1 MEKLMKFE
9 NSNVQM
15 LEIEGVW
22 YFELY
27 SVGMA
32 LGQIKVSKGIS
43 YPRKDRI
50 DENVKNAEIKPV
62 VRNGQLLI
70 TEEQIYDLMLE
81 TRTDKCKAFR
91 KWLTNDVLPT
101 LRKTGE
107 YKLPTNTSKVTA
119 KSYEYFDK
127 IFKGEP
133 VLSTADVE
141 FFTSVHHSTICWFLR
156 TRLEKGMDY
165 YYLEGD
171 MLRKFKAQ
179 NPKASSLSS
188 SLCLLTRAGF
198 DKLCKAYGVKIETP
212 KCFENKPKK
221 KEQGYACFVP
231 RDDVKQLMEKVRN
244 KAMQV
249 HAYTYL
255 LSEPNLMGL
264 SSLYRGNLRYA
275 IQELNAMIES
285 IDNII

>member
-127 IFKGEP
+127 TFNGEP

-141 FFTSVHHSTICWFLR
+141 FFTSVCHTTVCWYLR
-156 TRLEKGMDY
+156 TNLVKGKE
-165 YYLEGD
+165 YYLIDGEQ
-171 MLRKFKAQ
+171 LRKYKME
-179 NPKASSLSS
+179 NPRVSKLSS
-188 SLCLLTRAGF
+188 SLCIVTKEGF
-198 DKLCKAYGVKIETP
+198 VKLCRAYNVKVNVP
-212 KCFENKPKK
+212 KCFECKKP
-221 KEQGYACFVP
+221 
-231 RDDVKQLMEKVRN
+231 DVEIPTKRITSEDKQLMSDIREVAARLIHSTYALDLPLGTVLDEDIYKRYKRDIAIQLKV
-244 KAMQV
+244 
-249 HAYTYL
+249 
-255 LSEPNLMGL
+255 MGL
-264 SSLYRGNLRYA
+264 SSS
-275 IQELNAMIES
+275 S
-285 IDNII
+285 I